1 MPETAEKTFK
11 AAEVCKTTDVAPYVL
26 KYWLTEFPCLSAAD
40 KDKSLNRS
48 YSAKEVQ
55 IVSRI
60 RQLLYDEGFTI
71 AGAKKK
77 IDAEIAAGEF
87 EGKAGAKKKA
97 APAPAPVKPI
107 SLPPNPAPAEPR
119 QAPAPV
125 PAPVSA
131 PRAAAPPAA
140 SPTPAAPAKPAA
152 PAVDAK
158 RLAKELRDI
167 LKLLS
172 R

>member
-1 MPETAEKTFK
+1 MPEAAEKTFK

-48 YSAKEVQ
+48 YSEKEVQ

-87 EGKAGAKKKA
+87 QGKPGAKKKA
-97 APAPAPVKPI
+97 AAPVPAPVKPI
-107 SLPPNPAPAEPR
+107 PLPPELPLEPKAIPSPAPD
-119 QAPAPV
+119 
-125 PAPVSA
+125 
-131 PRAAAPPAA
+131 PRAAAP
-140 SPTPAAPAKPAA
+140 APAPAPKAA

-158 RLAKELRDI
+158 RLAKDLREI
-167 LKLLS
+167 LKILS

>member
-11 AAEVCKTTDVAPYVL
+11 AAEVCKSADVAPYVL
-26 KYWLTEFPCLSAAD
+26 KYWLTEFPCLSSSD
-40 KDKSLNRS
+40 KDKTPNRT
-48 YSAKEVQ
+48 YSQKEVQ

-77 IDAEIAAGEF
+77 IDAEITAGEF
-87 EGKAGAKKKA
+87 EGKPGAKKKA
-97 APAPAPVKPI
+97 AAAPTARPAAVPAPIPV
-107 SLPPNPAPAEPR
+107 
-119 QAPAPV
+119 PAPV
-125 PAPVSA
+125 PASA
-131 PRAAAPPAA
+131 VPEAKAQPAPPPATA
-140 SPTPAAPAKPAA
+140 QPRPAAPVPLAKAEPS
-152 PAVDAK
+152 VDPRK
-158 RLAKELRDI
+158 IAKELRDI

>member
-48 YSAKEVQ
+48 YSEKEVQ
-55 IVSRI
+55 IVGRI

-87 EGKAGAKKKA
+87 QGKPGAKKKAA

-107 SLPPNPAPAEPR
+107 PLPPALPLEAKAIPSPAP
-119 QAPAPV
+119 
-125 PAPVSA
+125 A
-131 PRAAAPPAA
+131 PRAAAP
-140 SPTPAAPAKPAA
+140 APAEVAPAPA
-152 PAVDAK
+152 PKAGPAVDAK

-167 LKLLS
+167 LKILS

>member
-48 YSAKEVQ
+48 YSEKEVQ

-77 IDAEIAAGEF
+77 IDAEIAGGEF
-87 EGKAGAKKKA
+87 QGKPGAKKKA
-97 APAPAPVKPI
+97 SAPAPAPVKPI
-107 SLPPNPAPAEPR
+107 PLPPALPLEPKATPSPAPRAASPAPAEAAG
-119 QAPAPV
+119 APAPKT
-125 PAPVSA
+125 A
-131 PRAAAPPAA
+131 PAA
-140 SPTPAAPAKPAA
+140 
-152 PAVDAK
+152 DAK
-158 RLAKELRDI
+158 RLAKELREI
-167 LKLLS
+167 LKILS